1 MEGASTPM
9 WRGNGCSKK
18 PLGWEGGI
26 WEILVVLQLLFNF
39 SYYKTHAKTL
49 PKSVALYNRVK
60 QFFTVFKFAVKL
72 RLLPA
77 DFRRVQ
83 LSAFTYHGVKES
95 VMALQKSLQQ

>member
-1 MEGASTPM
+1 MFKKNLRVG
-9 WRGNGCSKK
+9 RGNMGNPGSSATS
-18 PLGWEGGI
+18 LQFF
-26 WEILVVLQLLFNF
+26 ILQ
-39 SYYKTHAKTL
+39 TL
-49 PKSVALYNRVK
+49 PKSAALYNRVK

>member
-1 MEGASTPM
+1 M

-18 PLGWEGGI
+18 TLGWEGGI

-39 SYYKTHAKTL
+39 LYYKTNANAL
-49 PKSVALYNRVK
+49 PKSAALCNRVK
-60 QFFTVFKFAVKL
+60 QFFAVFKFVVKF
-72 RLLPA
+72 RLLSA